1 MKKSILFLILFISV
15 IAVSQSLNIY
25 KYALIESKFKFQ
37 KSANQYNLN
46 TLTKLYFQK
55 IGMQSFLDLD
65 VLPTEVANENCNKIY
80 VSAEENS
87 NMFSTKIKIII
98 KDCQNKIL
106 FISDEGMSREKSYE
120 TAYNQA
126 FRMAL
131 TSVERLKY
139 KYEEEKQEV
148 EENKPLIE
156 NNLNIKIENP
166 TIVKKDIGKPRF
178 LKTKPVNGGFLLFV
192 ENEILFEIY
201 TTSKK
206 DVYLAFDKTKKRNG
220 ILVKEENRWLFEYF
234 ENQKL
239 VVEFIGNIELW
250 KN

>member
-1 MKKSILFLILFISV
+1 MKKLILFLVLFISG
-15 IAVSQSLNIY
+15 ITVSQSLNNY
-25 KYALIESKFKFQ
+25 KYALVESKFKFQ
-37 KSANQYNLN
+37 KSPNQYNLN

-55 IGMQSFLDLD
+55 IGMQSFLDSD
-65 VLPTEVANENCNKIY
+65 ILPTEVANENCNKIY
-80 VSAEENS
+80 VTAEENS

-106 FISDEGMSREKSYE
+106 FSSDEGMSREKNYE

-139 KYEEEKQEV
+139 KYDEKKQEP
-148 EENKPLIE
+148 ETEKSREQIGE
-156 NNLNIKIENP
+156 SIS
-166 TIVKKDIGKPRF
+166 TITKKDIGKPRF
-178 LKTKPVNGGFLLFV
+178 LSTKPINGGYQLLV

-206 DVYLAFDKTKKRNG
+206 DIYLAFDKNKNRNG
-220 ILVKEENRWLFEYF
+220 ILVKDENRWLFEYF

-239 VVEFIGNIELW
+239 VVEFIGNIEF
-250 KN
+250 